1 MKIQAAEKLK
11 MAGEVSEILKALAN
25 PHRLLIVCELI
36 DDEVSVGALAAAL
49 GVRDAVASQ
58 HLSILRRSGILAT
71 RRNGQTI
78 YYKIADK
85 RVRSLVETLYR
96 RFCQER

>member
-1 MKIQAAEKLK
+1 MK
-11 MAGEVSEILKALAN
+11 MAGEVSEILKAIAN
-25 PHRLLIVCELI
+25 PHRLLIMCKLI
-36 DDEVSVGALAAAL
+36 DDEVSVGILAEEL

-58 HLSILRRSGILAT
+58 HLSILRRSGIVAT
-71 RRNGQTI
+71 RRDGQTI

-96 RFCQER
+96 KFCQGL